1 MSFRAWIIIVCIA
14 FASCKKSNGLVKNK
28 NESTKNS
35 NGFKATIE
43 NTWKPHESNPKDMV
57 WIPGGT
63 FSMGTDISNESLCG
77 VTGIS
82 VDANP
87 IHRVYV
93 DGFWMDEHEVTNGEF
108 KEFVEATGYI
118 TVAEMIPTKE
128 EFPEVNADN
137 LVAGSLVFVYP
148 TSDVSIKEYLLFWKF
163 VAGANWRHPLGP
175 QSTIKGKENE
185 PVVHICYQDAE
196 AYAQWAGK
204 RLPTEAEWEFTARGG
219 ASGNR
224 YVWGNYFRPNQ
235 QWMSNTFQGQFPN
248 KNSGADG
255 FIGVAPIKSYSA
267 NSYGLYDMSGNVWEW
282 CSDWYRP
289 DYYLTLAKDTISYNP
304 SGPANS
310 YDPIE
315 PGLKKKVHRGGSFL
329 CSDQYCSRYILG
341 TRGKGEWRTGTNHLG
356 FRCVKDP
363 IK

>member
-1 MSFRAWIIIVCIA
+1 
-14 FASCKKSNGLVKNK
+14 
-28 NESTKNS
+28 
-35 NGFKATIE
+35 
-43 NTWKPHESNPKDMV
+43 
-57 WIPGGT
+57 
-63 FSMGTDISNESLCG
+63 
-77 VTGIS
+77 
-82 VDANP
+82 
-87 IHRVYV
+87 V